1 MTPRPESSGS
11 RPKGTA
17 GEKIPEQPTAAQ
29 QKSAAKKTAV
39 PKQAA
44 AKKAAPAKAT
54 ARKATAGKTT
64 VGKTAAKKAATKK
77 TAAKKTAVEQPTP
90 EAATAGTATVKKA
103 SAKKTAVEQ
112 PTPEAATAGTA
123 TVKKASAKK
132 TAVEQP
138 TPETATVKKAAAKK
152 AAVKKSA
159 AKKATRVKATAGRT
173 TAVKAAAAKST
184 AAESV
189 ADEAAAAKSPAAK
202 TLGKKTAAKKTAAK
216 KAPAK
221 KAPAKKPTTAK
232 TTVGEATGAG
242 ATGAGA
248 TAAGAHAA
256 EAPGAG
262 APAAGAHAAEAPG
275 AGAPAKKAAAKK
287 TTPAR
292 TTVAKA
298 AAKRTGAGAAPAGK
312 PVAKK
317 SAAKKSAAK
326 KAPARKAPATQA
338 PSGQAPPEKAPPEKA
353 PTGQATAEKAP
364 TGQASPDKAPT
375 GHAPAGKAASVQ
387 VAPPEV
393 EVAVSPAVDAV
404 DRERLLGGTHHAPHS
419 VLGAHPVPG
428 GVAFRA
434 LRPYALS
441 VTVVSGELRAELH
454 DDGDGFFSGLLP
466 LREVPA
472 YRLVVEYEGTVL
484 ETEDAYRF
492 LPTLGDLDL
501 HLIGEGRHEELWT
514 ALGAHPTVHQGVT
527 GTRFAVWAPNA
538 QGVRV
543 TGTFNFWDGTGHI
556 MRSLGSS
563 GVWELFLPDVGEG
576 ELYKFEITRPDGS
589 KTLRADPLARRTEVP
604 PATSSVITSSEYEWG
619 DAQWLARRA
628 EVPAHEA
635 PFSVYE
641 VHLPSWRPGLTYRQL
656 AEQLPGYVK
665 NLGFT
670 HVELMP
676 VAEHPFGGS
685 WGYQVTGFYA
695 PTARLGTPDDFRYLV
710 DSLHRAGIGVL
721 MDWVPAHFPRDDWA
735 LAEFDG
741 RPLYEHEDPLRA
753 AHPDWGTLEFDFG
766 RNEVRNFLVANAVYW
781 CEEFHIDGLRVDAV
795 ASMLYLDYS
804 REPGQWTP
812 NEHGGRENLDAVAF
826 LQEMNATVY
835 RRVPGVVTIAEE
847 STAWDGVTRA
857 THHKGPSGFGGLGFG
872 LKWNMGWM
880 HDSLQYMSHEPVYRK
895 YHHGEMTFSMVYA
908 YSENYVLPI
917 SHDEVVHGK
926 RSLVSKMPGDWW
938 QQRAGVRSYLGFMWA
953 HPGKQLLFMGQ
964 EFAQGAEWSE
974 AHGPDWW
981 LLDPG
986 YGAEPDHRGVRD
998 LVRDLNT
1005 VYRATPALWRLDTDP
1020 AGFEWIVGDAADDN
1034 VLAFLR
1040 LDPEGVPV
1048 LAVSNFAPVTRQDYR
1063 LGVPDDVPAWH
1074 EALNTDA
1081 ARYGGSDVTNPH
1093 PVKPEPQSWHG
1104 RPASI
1109 RLTLPPLATVWLRPA

>member
-11 RPKGTA
+11 RPQGTA

-29 QKSAAKKTAV
+29 KKSAAKKTAV

-44 AKKAAPAKAT
+44 AKKTAPAKTTAAKKAAAKKTPAGQSPASKATAKKAAPAKTT
-54 ARKATAGKTT
+54 AKKAVAK
-64 VGKTAAKKAATKK
+64 KTAPEKAVAKKAAPAKAATKK
-77 TAAKKTAVEQPTP
+77 TAAKETTA
-90 EAATAGTATVKKA
+90 KKA
-103 SAKKTAVEQ
+103 VTKKAAAAKTTTAKPTTAKSTAAKSTTTTAAAKKTA
-112 PTPEAATAGTA
+112 
-123 TVKKASAKK
+123 AKK
-132 TAVEQP
+132 TTAKKA
-138 TPETATVKKAAAKK
+138 TATKAPAKKAAAKK
-152 AAVKKSA
+152 AAV
-159 AKKATRVKATAGRT
+159 R
-173 TAVKAAAAKST
+173 
-184 AAESV
+184 
-189 ADEAAAAKSPAAK
+189 
-202 TLGKKTAAKKTAAK
+202 

-221 KAPAKKPTTAK
+221 KA
-232 TTVGEATGAG
+232 V
-242 ATGAGA
+242 
-248 TAAGAHAA
+248 
-256 EAPGAG
+256 
-262 APAAGAHAAEAPG
+262 
-275 AGAPAKKAAAKK
+275 
-287 TTPAR
+287 
-292 TTVAKA
+292 
-298 AAKRTGAGAAPAGK
+298 
-312 PVAKK
+312 
-317 SAAKKSAAK
+317 
-326 KAPARKAPATQA
+326 
-338 PSGQAPPEKAPPEKA
+338 
-353 PTGQATAEKAP
+353 
-364 TGQASPDKAPT
+364 
-375 GHAPAGKAASVQ
+375 AGKAAAAQ
-387 VAPPEV
+387 VVPPEM

-404 DRERLLGGTHHAPHS
+404 DRERLLAGTHHDPHS

-428 GVAFRA
+428 GIAFRA
-434 LRPYALS
+434 FRPYARS
-441 VTVVSGELRAELH
+441 VTVIAGELRAELH
-454 DDGDGFFSGLLP
+454 ADGEGFFSGLLP
-466 LREVPA
+466 LPEVPE
-472 YRLVVEYEGTVL
+472 YRLLVAYEGTVL

-514 ALGAHPTVHQGVT
+514 ALGAHPMTHQGVT

-538 QGVRV
+538 RGVRV
-543 TGTFNFWDGTGHI
+543 AGTFNFWDGTGHA

-563 GVWELFLPDVGEG
+563 GVWELFLPDIGEG
-576 ELYKFEITRPDGS
+576 ELYKYEITRPDGS
-589 KTLRADPLARRTEVP
+589 KTMRADPLARRTEVP

-619 DAQWLARRA
+619 DADWLSRRA
-628 EVPAHEA
+628 EAPAHEA

-665 NLGFT
+665 GLGFT

-710 DSLHRAGIGVL
+710 DKLHQAGIGVI

-741 RPLYEHEDPLRA
+741 RPLYEHADPLRA
-753 AHPDWGTLEFDFG
+753 AHPDWGTLEFDYG

-895 YHHGEMTFSMVYA
+895 YHHHEMTFSMVYA

-926 RSLVSKMPGDWW
+926 GSLVSKMPGDWW
-938 QQRAGVRSYLGFMWA
+938 QQRAGVRAYLGFMWA

-986 YGAEPDHRGVRD
+986 YGAEADHRGVRD

-1020 AGFEWIVGDAADDN
+1020 DGFEWIVGDAADDN

-1040 LDPEGVPV
+1040 LDPEGNPL
-1048 LAVSNFAPVTRQDYR
+1048 LAVSNFAPVVRQDYR
-1063 LGVPDDVPAWH
+1063 LGVPEDVPAWH
-1074 EALNTDA
+1074 EAVNTDA
-1081 ARYGGSDVTNPH
+1081 ARYGGSDVTRAD
-1093 PVKPEPQSWHG
+1093 PVKPEAQPWHG

>member
-1 MTPRPESSGS
+1 MTPRPESSGP

-29 QKSAAKKTAV
+29 RKSAAKKTAV

-44 AKKAAPAKAT
+44 AKKT
-54 ARKATAGKTT
+54 
-64 VGKTAAKKAATKK
+64 
-77 TAAKKTAVEQPTP
+77 
-90 EAATAGTATVKKA
+90 
-103 SAKKTAVEQ
+103 
-112 PTPEAATAGTA
+112 
-123 TVKKASAKK
+123 
-132 TAVEQP
+132 
-138 TPETATVKKAAAKK
+138 AAAKK
-152 AAVKKSA
+152 AAVKKTATAEKAAPEKAAAAKKAVTKKAVTKKAAAAKPAAAKSTARKVAATRTAAAQPTDAGPATAAKKTTAKKTTAKSATAAETAAVKSA
-159 AKKATRVKATAGRT
+159 AKKATARKTTVEKTPAEKAAVKKTAVKKTVTKKSAGTRAA
-173 TAVKAAAAKST
+173 AVKAAVAPATS
-184 AAESV
+184 AE
-189 ADEAAAAKSPAAK
+189 AP
-202 TLGKKTAAKKTAAK
+202 AK

-221 KAPAKKPTTAK
+221 KAPA
-232 TTVGEATGAG
+232 
-242 ATGAGA
+242 
-248 TAAGAHAA
+248 
-256 EAPGAG
+256 
-262 APAAGAHAAEAPG
+262 
-275 AGAPAKKAAAKK
+275 
-287 TTPAR
+287 
-292 TTVAKA
+292 
-298 AAKRTGAGAAPAGK
+298 
-312 PVAKK
+312 
-317 SAAKKSAAK
+317 
-326 KAPARKAPATQA
+326 RK
-338 PSGQAPPEKAPPEKA
+338 
-353 PTGQATAEKAP
+353 TAEK
-364 TGQASPDKAPT
+364 KAT
-375 GHAPAGKAASVQ
+375 AVKKAVRKAVKKAPAGKAPAGKAPAPEAAAQ
-387 VAPPEV
+387 VVPPEM
-393 EVAVSPAVDAV
+393 EVAVSPAVGPQ
-404 DRERLLGGTHHAPHS
+404 DRARLLDGAHHDPHS

-428 GVAFRA
+428 GIAFRA
-434 LRPYALS
+434 FRPYALS
-441 VTVVSGELRAELH
+441 VTVLAGEVRAELH
-454 DDGDGFFSGLLP
+454 DDGEGFFSGLLP
-466 LREVPA
+466 LTEVPE
-472 YRLVVEYEGTVL
+472 YRLLVQYEGTLL

-514 ALGAHPTVHQGVT
+514 ALGAHPTTHQGVT

-538 QGVRV
+538 RGVRV
-543 TGTFNFWDGTGHI
+543 AGTFNFWDGAGHV

-589 KTLRADPLARRTEVP
+589 RTLRADPMARRTEVP
-604 PATSSVITSSEYEWG
+604 PATSSVITSSHYEWG
-619 DAQWLARRA
+619 DAEWLERRA
-628 EVPAHEA
+628 QAPAHEA

-656 AEQLPGYVK
+656 AEQLPAYVK
-665 NLGFT
+665 DLGFT

-710 DSLHRAGIGVL
+710 DKLHQAGIGVL
-721 MDWVPAHFPRDDWA
+721 MDWVPAHFPRDAWA

-835 RRVPGVVTIAEE
+835 RRVPGVVTVAEE

-926 RSLVSKMPGDWW
+926 GSLVSKMPGDWW

-974 AHGPDWW
+974 VHGPDWW

-986 YGAEPDHRGVRD
+986 YGAEADHRGVRD
-998 LVRDLNT
+998 LVRDLNS

-1040 LDPEGVPV
+1040 LDPEGNPL
-1048 LAVSNFAPVTRQDYR
+1048 LAVSNFAPVIRHDYR
-1063 LGVPDDVPAWH
+1063 LGVPEEVPAWH
-1074 EALNTDA
+1074 EVLNTDA
-1081 ARYGGSDVTNPH
+1081 ARYGGSDVTAPD
-1093 PVKPEPQSWHG
+1093 PVKPEPQPWHG